1 MVLKISP
8 ATFTLQH
15 CKTRRFVTLTSGNTL
30 AATADTAKAGNVEI
44 FRLPSDQIPGKA
56 LMSVDGVW
64 FDQDG
69 VATDHPVASEL
80 EEDGQSVRL
89 RDERYELGP
98 CTRLPSSSKARSGIF
113 FPPGWPTSMPD
124 GYDEYMAYELV
135 VSIVATP
142 ISLLNYFIFWKY
154 VAGVGDGTKSPAFA
168 CFLMLYL
175 DFVSILSGLLS
186 GLPMFAKHYD
196 HRWLCLSFFLNAFA
210 TGTIVVAQVCPL
222 PWYLLLSGLAQ
233 PFKSLAGVAGKTV
246 SAELE
251 RRFASHPNVDLI
263 HLKSCKRN
271 RDTVLNLLSSI
282 LCVCYAFHMYNCSI
296 DPSLPG
302 MILTFFMLL
311 SFKLAAEYKK
321 SQVAARVL
329 TSDQA
334 SASYDLIEDEAS
346 HQPRMEPQGTEQ
358 SSEVPTHR
366 FTAKKFAW
374 TLLLVAAEA
383 AVYGGLVTTLSASKD
398 QLEPCTERCLQFKF
412 FGDGSAIPGTGMF
425 PFPVKNGQDQRLLS
439 ETCVAYGGMD
449 CDAFIGACSVSRCE
463 ERHVRR
469 MVEDRLSR
477 SKSKMGFIA
486 SIAVYSALN
495 LAHDLGLEAH
505 LLGPN
510 DAVMLQIFASLSMAV
525 MAACALMWASGAM
538 ELFYSPSESCGCYFR
553 LAAVPSV
560 VALALPLNLVSRLRS
575 NVQQAMYAAI
585 IESSCL
591 RTVSFS
597 VPYHFIET
605 AGINGAESLGQLSL
619 LGVKGLGCPRPGHVG
634 VKTHNPWLLFD
645 RLIGARS
652 VKRWAQWLPLLSVGI
667 ILFPLLFSS
676 SFIVYRISDLFLAWL
691 EDWLSKHVGQPWQLD
706 RSCGT
711 LALFGVYSMIGM
723 QALVIG
729 YFLSGLWT
737 LYSIL
742 AVQLGDWPSD
752 PQMLA
757 RLISAKPEL
766 RWTLS
771 IARRSYTR

>member
-1 MVLKISP
+1 
-8 ATFTLQH
+8 
-15 CKTRRFVTLTSGNTL
+15 
-30 AATADTAKAGNVEI
+30 
-44 FRLPSDQIPGKA
+44 
-56 LMSVDGVW
+56 
-64 FDQDG
+64 
-69 VATDHPVASEL
+69 
-80 EEDGQSVRL
+80 
-89 RDERYELGP
+89 
-98 CTRLPSSSKARSGIF
+98 
-113 FPPGWPTSMPD
+113 
-124 GYDEYMAYELV
+124 
-135 VSIVATP
+135 
-142 ISLLNYFIFWKY
+142 
-154 VAGVGDGTKSPAFA
+154 
-168 CFLMLYL
+168 
-175 DFVSILSGLLS
+175 
-186 GLPMFAKHYD
+186 
-196 HRWLCLSFFLNAFA
+196 
-210 TGTIVVAQVCPL
+210 
-222 PWYLLLSGLAQ
+222 
-233 PFKSLAGVAGKTV
+233 
-246 SAELE
+246 
-251 RRFASHPNVDLI
+251 
-263 HLKSCKRN
+263 
-271 RDTVLNLLSSI
+271 
-282 LCVCYAFHMYNCSI
+282 
-296 DPSLPG
+296 
-302 MILTFFMLL
+302 
-311 SFKLAAEYKK
+311 
-321 SQVAARVL
+321 
-329 TSDQA
+329 
-334 SASYDLIEDEAS
+334 
-346 HQPRMEPQGTEQ
+346 
-358 SSEVPTHR
+358 
-366 FTAKKFAW
+366 
-374 TLLLVAAEA
+374 
-383 AVYGGLVTTLSASKD
+383 
-398 QLEPCTERCLQFKF
+398 
-412 FGDGSAIPGTGMF
+412 
-425 PFPVKNGQDQRLLS
+425 
-439 ETCVAYGGMD
+439 
-449 CDAFIGACSVSRCE
+449 
-463 ERHVRR
+463 
-469 MVEDRLSR
+469 
-477 SKSKMGFIA
+477 MGFIA

-645 RLIGARS
+645 RLVGARS